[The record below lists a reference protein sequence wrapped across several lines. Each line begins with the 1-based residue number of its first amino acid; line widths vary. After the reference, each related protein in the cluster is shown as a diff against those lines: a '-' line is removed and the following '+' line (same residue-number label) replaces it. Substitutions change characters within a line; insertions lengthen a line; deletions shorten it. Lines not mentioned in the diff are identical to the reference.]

1 MPEETDDT
9 ETIGDKQKISK
20 KATISSDGNQLL
32 VRIPKKIQE
41 WMEIKKGEKIEF
53 TAILDTENPDKDEL
67 KTEYIKNED

>member
-1 MPEETDDT
+1 MTEETDDT

-41 WMEIKKGEKIEF
+41 WMEIQKGEKLNF
-53 TAILDTENPDKDEL
+53 TAILDTENPENDEL
-67 KTEYIKNED
+67 KVEYIQDED